1 MNLMHDLRRREDLSQ
16 QELAKAT
23 HLTANDISRCEHHAR
38 VGMDKFITL
47 AAYFHVT
54 VDALVMNN
62 YSTVFSKMTA
72 PVKPTHR
79 NSLRMERIS
88 ARRYELGRLGEEW
101 VFRQEIRKLAGTPY
115 ANAVNPNYANET
127 SAGFDIRSYDMDGD
141 PILIEVKTTRGDA
154 EERFVMTEAECRKAG
169 ECLKEGIRYE
179 IHRVFRYG
187 TPRAGRVIIPAEE
200 LFRDY
205 NFRVSDYMVQ
215 RRWSA

>member
-88 ARRYELGRLGEEW
+88 ARRYELGRLGEEG
-101 VFRQEIRKLAGTPY
+101 FSGRKSESWQGPPMPTPSIPIMPMNSLP
-115 ANAVNPNYANET
+115 ALIFEAMTWMGNP
-127 SAGFDIRSYDMDGD
+127 S
-141 PILIEVKTTRGDA
+141 
-154 EERFVMTEAECRKAG
+154 
-169 ECLKEGIRYE
+169 
-179 IHRVFRYG
+179 
-187 TPRAGRVIIPAEE
+187 
-200 LFRDY
+200 
-205 NFRVSDYMVQ
+205 
-215 RRWSA
+215 

>member
-1 MNLMHDLRRREDLSQ
+1 MPTPSIPIMPMNPLP
-16 QELAKAT
+16 
-23 HLTANDISRCEHHAR
+23 
-38 VGMDKFITL
+38 
-47 AAYFHVT
+47 
-54 VDALVMNN
+54 ALI
-62 YSTVFSKMTA
+62 FEAMTW
-72 PVKPTHR
+72 
-79 NSLRMERIS
+79 M
-88 ARRYELGRLGEEW
+88 G
-101 VFRQEIRKLAGTPY
+101 
-115 ANAVNPNYANET
+115 NP
-127 SAGFDIRSYDMDGD
+127 S
-141 PILIEVKTTRGDA
+141 IEVKTTRGDA

>member
-23 HLTANDISRCEHHAR
+23 HLTANDISRCERHGR
-38 VGMDKFITL
+38 VGMNKYITL
-47 AAYFHVT
+47 ADYFHVS
-54 VDALVMNN
+54 VDALVMDEC
-62 YSTVFSKMTA
+62 SAVFAMLTA

-115 ANAVNPNYANET
+115 ANAVNPNYANEP
-127 SAGFDIRSYDMDGD
+127 SAGFDIRSYDMDGE

-187 TPRAGRVIIPAEE
+187 TPQVNRVIIPAEE

-205 NFRVSDYMVQ
+205 DLQVSDYMVQ
-215 RRWSA
+215 RRRSA

>member
-79 NSLRMERIS
+79 TDFCPP
-88 ARRYELGRLGEEW
+88 
-101 VFRQEIRKLAGTPY
+101 V
-115 ANAVNPNYANET
+115 
-127 SAGFDIRSYDMDGD
+127 
-141 PILIEVKTTRGDA
+141 
-154 EERFVMTEAECRKAG
+154 
-169 ECLKEGIRYE
+169 
-179 IHRVFRYG
+179 
-187 TPRAGRVIIPAEE
+187 
-200 LFRDY
+200 
-205 NFRVSDYMVQ
+205 
-215 RRWSA
+215 